1 VNFLDAIRRGSTL
14 KKVSEEDGQNKSLT
28 GKGGGRGS
36 GSSLGAF
43 GSSAVTAILERR
55 KFVVESDESDSDS
68 DKDNWD

>member
-14 KKVSEEDGQNKSLT
+14 KKVAEEDGQSKSLT
-28 GKGGGRGS
+28 GKGRGA
-36 GSSLGAF
+36 SLGAF

-68 DKDNWD
+68 DKENWD